1 MATADARRSF
11 LPRLNLEEPGALAVP
26 STCLRP
32 SQRRVVPS
40 VARCAARHR
49 DMRFVLVH
57 GGFHGPWCWERTVDE
72 MTTLGHE
79 AVAIDLPGHGERS
92 NETEPTTMEGRIE
105 AITSVVEPG
114 DVLVGHS
121 GGGFDVTM
129 AADAVPDRIGH
140 VCYLAAGLP
149 REGRAWPEAM

>member
-57 GGFHGPWCWERTVDE
+57 GGFHGAWCWERTVDE
-72 MTTLGHE
+72 MTALATRRSPSTRRPRGAERRDRADHDGGPHRGDHLGGG
-79 AVAIDLPGHGERS
+79 AR
-92 NETEPTTMEGRIE
+92 
-105 AITSVVEPG
+105 

-129 AADAVPDRIGH
+129 AADAV
-140 VCYLAAGLP
+140 
-149 REGRAWPEAM
+149 